1 LAGKSFGKIHV
12 QSLIGGN
19 FKTNNSSSNFKIG
32 GEIGKKRTTYLWLI
46 GFLDVSKSWRKR
58 NYGAFGLKGIGEFFD
73 NFGVTT
79 GLSSVFFGNNFPK
92 KATFT
97 FGDYHK
103 FLYSFVCF

>member
-46 GFLDVSKSWRKR
+46 GFLDVSKS
-58 NYGAFGLKGIGEFFD
+58 
-73 NFGVTT
+73 
-79 GLSSVFFGNNFPK
+79 
-92 KATFT
+92 
-97 FGDYHK
+97 
-103 FLYSFVCF
+103 